1 MAAVRAGDDHAF
13 EQLYHRYQRRI
24 GAYIYGM
31 VHDHGRAEDI
41 TQDVFMSALR
51 RMRATETPIAFK
63 PWVYEIAK
71 NACIDAFRR
80 TKRGEEISYDAD
92 DGSERLHLVSKGPTP
107 EAAVDT
113 RMSLDHLR
121 GAFGGLSE
129 AHHQILV
136 MRELEGLSYRQIGER
151 LGMSRPSVESTLFRA
166 RRRLSEEY
174 EELVSGER
182 CRRIQAI
189 IAGSTGGRA
198 GTRDERKMARHVS
211 YCQPCRRAAFAAGFD
226 ADALTPKRTV
236 REKIAALLPLPAF
249 LKRRIAGHGSDEAA
263 AASTGGHAATLAQLS
278 TAAAT
283 YADPAMNW
291 GKAVAKAAAVAAAVV
306 GAGVAAHDTG
316 LIGAAPRDEPPAAIS
331 SPATPSR
338 DAANSLTTRPA
349 ANGSTVGSGTNG
361 GSTAP
366 SSKPSSGGSASS
378 GAGSSTGSGAGSP
391 SSSDPG
397 GGDPVK
403 SATSKLP
410 SADDN
415 PVTKTV
421 KHLTNPDSSG
431 VPVKAHRGR
440 AAQAPRSAPLASR
453 SGRRRQWR
461 DRGGQRRHRR
471 RLGRSQHDHGH
482 RHRRRQYDHWRREH
496 HDGHRHGYR
505 RRYGRWRD
513 RRRRNPGRRLSD
525 ATSDGGAFLEAL
537 TDSSLYS
544 IGAYFCD
551 RHPELVDDVLTES
564 QDIEEIGLA
573 LWAEREGTEV
583 QAAFQTLITGLAVRY
598 FKAVA
603 GAPS

>member
-1 MAAVRAGDDHAF
+1 LVAAVRAGDDHAF
-13 EQLYHRYQRRI
+13 EVLYHRYQRRI

-80 TKRGEEISYDAD
+80 SKRAEEISYDAD

-189 IAGSTGGRA
+189 IAGSTDGRA

-236 REKIAALLPLPAF
+236 REKIAALLPLPEF
-249 LKRRIAGHGSDEAA
+249 LRRRIAGHGAEESAA
-263 AASTGGHAATLAQLS
+263 TSAGGHAATLAQLS

-316 LIGAAPRDEPPAAIS
+316 LIGPTPRDERPAAIS
-331 SPATPSR
+331 NPATPSR
-338 DAANSLTTRPA
+338 DATGSLTTRPA

-361 GSTAP
+361 GSTTP
-366 SSKPSSGGSASS
+366 SSKPSSNGSGSS
-378 GAGSSTGSGAGSP
+378 GAGSSSGSGTGSP
-391 SSSDPG
+391 SSSDPA

-403 SATSKLP
+403 SATSQLP
-410 SADDN
+410 SGAKDN
-415 PVTKTV
+415 PLTKTV
-421 KHLTNPDSSG
+421 KHLTDPDSGG
-431 VPVKAHRGR
+431 VPVKA
-440 AAQAPRSAPLASR
+440 
-453 SGRRRQWR
+453 
-461 DRGGQRRHRR
+461 
-471 RLGRSQHDHGH
+471 
-482 RHRRRQYDHWRREH
+482 
-496 HDGHRHGYR
+496 
-505 RRYGRWRD
+505 
-513 RRRRNPGRRLSD
+513 
-525 ATSDGGAFLEAL
+525 
-537 TDSSLYS
+537 
-544 IGAYFCD
+544 
-551 RHPELVDDVLTES
+551 PEVPKVEVPKV
-564 QDIEEIGLA
+564 EVP
-573 LWAEREGTEV
+573 EV
-583 QAAFQTLITGLAVRY
+583 QLPKLPDPPASVPDPGGVVSGATGAVNGATGAATGAVNG
-598 FKAVA
+598 ATGAA
-603 GAPS
+603 GGVVNGATGTVTGTVNGTVGGVTGGGGILGGG

>member
-1 MAAVRAGDDHAF
+1 MAAVRAGDDRAF
-13 EQLYHRYQRRI
+13 EELYHRYQRRI

-80 TKRGEEISYDAD
+80 SKRAEEISYDAD

-189 IAGSTGGRA
+189 IAGATGGRA

-249 LKRRIAGHGSDEAA
+249 LKRRIAGHGAEESAA
-263 AASTGGHAATLAQLS
+263 TSSGGHAATLAQLS

-283 YADPAMNW
+283 YADPAMHW
-291 GKAVAKAAAVAAAVV
+291 GKAVAKAVAVAAAVV

-316 LIGAAPRDEPPAAIS
+316 LIGATPRDERPAAIS
-331 SPATPSR
+331 RPATPSR
-338 DAANSLTTRPA
+338 DAASSLTTRPA
-349 ANGSTVGSGTNG
+349 ANGSGTSG

-366 SSKPSSGGSASS
+366 SSKRSSGGSSS
-378 GAGSSTGSGAGSP
+378 GSGSSGGGG
-391 SSSDPG
+391 SSSGSQAPSTPVG
-397 GGDPVK
+397 NDPVNGV
-403 SATSKLP
+403 TSKLP
-410 SADDN
+410 SGATDN
-415 PVTKTV
+415 PLTKTV
-421 KHLTNPDSSG
+421 KHLTNPDSGDVPIKAPEVPKVEVPTVEVPTLPDPPASVPDPGGVVSG
-431 VPVKAHRGR
+431 ATGAV
-440 AAQAPRSAPLASR
+440 
-453 SGRRRQWR
+453 
-461 DRGGQRRHRR
+461 
-471 RLGRSQHDHGH
+471 
-482 RHRRRQYDHWRREH
+482 
-496 HDGHRHGYR
+496 
-505 RRYGRWRD
+505 
-513 RRRRNPGRRLSD
+513 ND
-525 ATSDGGAFLEAL
+525 ATGAVSGAVNTTTGTVTGAVNDTTGTVTGTVGDVTGGGGIL
-537 TDSSLYS
+537 
-544 IGAYFCD
+544 G
-551 RHPELVDDVLTES
+551 
-564 QDIEEIGLA
+564 G
-573 LWAEREGTEV
+573 G
-583 QAAFQTLITGLAVRY
+583 
-598 FKAVA
+598 
-603 GAPS
+603 

>member
-1 MAAVRAGDDHAF
+1 LVAAVRAGDDHAF
-13 EQLYHRYQRRI
+13 EVLYHRYQRRI

-80 TKRGEEISYDAD
+80 SKRAEEISYDAD

-136 MRELEGLSYRQIGER
+136 MRELEGLSYRQIGEQ

-189 IAGSTGGRA
+189 IADATGGRA
-198 GTRDERKMARHVS
+198 GARDERKMARHVS

-226 ADALTPKRTV
+226 ADALTPKRTA

-249 LKRRIAGHGSDEAA
+249 LKRRIAGHGAEESAA
-263 AASTGGHAATLAQLS
+263 TSAGGHAATLAQLS
-278 TAAAT
+278 TAAAS
-283 YADPAMNW
+283 YADPAMHW

-316 LIGAAPRDEPPAAIS
+316 LVGATPRDERPAAIS
-331 SPATPSR
+331 TRATPSR
-338 DAANSLTTRPA
+338 DAAGSLTTRPA
-349 ANGSTVGSGTNG
+349 ANGTTLGTSTNG
-361 GSTAP
+361 GSP
-366 SSKPSSGGSASS
+366 SSSKPSSGGPSAGSGSGGSGSS
-378 GAGSSTGSGAGSP
+378 TGAGSSGGSQPP
-391 SSSDPG
+391 STPLG
-397 GGDPVK
+397 NDPVNG
-403 SATSKLP
+403 ATSKLP
-410 SADDN
+410 SGAQDN
-415 PVTKTV
+415 PLTKTV
-421 KHLTNPDSSG
+421 KHLTNPDSGG
-431 VPVKAHRGR
+431 VPVKA
-440 AAQAPRSAPLASR
+440 PEVPKVEVPKVELPKLPDPPASVP
-453 SGRRRQWR
+453 
-461 DRGGQRRHRR
+461 D
-471 RLGRSQHDHGH
+471 
-482 RHRRRQYDHWRREH
+482 
-496 HDGHRHGYR
+496 
-505 RRYGRWRD
+505 
-513 RRRRNPGRRLSD
+513 P
-525 ATSDGGAFLEAL
+525 GGAV
-537 TDSSLYS
+537 S
-544 IGAYFCD
+544 GATGA
-551 RHPELVDDVLTES
+551 VNNAT
-564 QDIEEIGLA
+564 G
-573 LWAEREGTEV
+573 
-583 QAAFQTLITGLAVRY
+583 AATGAVNG
-598 FKAVA
+598 ATGAAGGVVNGATGAVGGAVGVA
-603 GAPS
+603 GGAVSGTVGGVTGGGGGILGGG

>member
-1 MAAVRAGDDHAF
+1 LVAAVRAGDDHAF
-13 EQLYHRYQRRI
+13 EVLYHRYQRRI
-24 GAYIYGM
+24 GAYVYGM
-31 VHDHGRAEDI
+31 LHDHGRAEDI

-51 RMRATETPIAFK
+51 RMRATATPIAFK

-80 TKRGEEISYDAD
+80 SKRAEEISYDAD
-92 DGSERLHLVSKGPTP
+92 DGSERVHLVSNGPTP

-189 IAGSTGGRA
+189 IAGSTDGRA

-236 REKIAALLPLPAF
+236 REKIAALLPLPEF
-249 LKRRIAGHGSDEAA
+249 LRRRIAGHGAEESAA
-263 AASTGGHAATLAQLS
+263 TSAGGHAATLAQFS

-283 YADPAMNW
+283 YADPAMHW

-316 LIGAAPRDEPPAAIS
+316 LIGATPRDERPAAIS

-338 DAANSLTTRPA
+338 DAAGSLTTRPA

-361 GSTAP
+361 GSTGP
-366 SSKPSSGGSASS
+366 SSKPSSSGSGSS
-378 GAGSSTGSGAGSP
+378 GAGSSSGSGSGTGSP
-391 SSSDPG
+391 SSSEPA

-415 PVTKTV
+415 PVAKTV
-421 KHLTNPDSSG
+421 KHLTNPDSGG
-431 VPVKAHRGR
+431 VPVKAPEVPKVELPKVELPKLPE
-440 AAQAPRSAPLASR
+440 PRPSVPDPGGVV
-453 SGRRRQWR
+453 SGAT
-461 DRGGQRRHRR
+461 GAV
-471 RLGRSQHDHGH
+471 
-482 RHRRRQYDHWRREH
+482 
-496 HDGHRHGYR
+496 
-505 RRYGRWRD
+505 
-513 RRRRNPGRRLSD
+513 ND
-525 ATSDGGAFLEAL
+525 ATGAVTGAVNDTTGAATDTVNRATGTVTGTVNGTVGG
-537 TDSSLYS
+537 
-544 IGAYFCD
+544 
-551 RHPELVDDVLTES
+551 V
-564 QDIEEIGLA
+564 
-573 LWAEREGTEV
+573 
-583 QAAFQTLITGLAVRY
+583 TGGGGIL
-598 FKAVA
+598 
-603 GAPS
+603 GGG

>member
-13 EQLYHRYQRRI
+13 EVLYHRYQRRI

-51 RMRATETPIAFK
+51 RMRATESPIAFK

-80 TKRGEEISYDAD
+80 SKRAEEISYDAD

-189 IAGSTGGRA
+189 IAGSTDGRA

-236 REKIAALLPLPAF
+236 REKIAALLPLPEF
-249 LKRRIAGHGSDEAA
+249 LRRRIAGHGAEESAA
-263 AASTGGHAATLAQLS
+263 TSAGGHAATLAQLS

-283 YADPAMNW
+283 YADPAMHW

-316 LIGAAPRDEPPAAIS
+316 LIGPTPRDERPAAIS

-338 DAANSLTTRPA
+338 DAAGSLTTRPA
-349 ANGSTVGSGTNG
+349 ANGSTVGSGTTG
-361 GSTAP
+361 GSTTP
-366 SSKPSSGGSASS
+366 SSTPSSGGSSS
-378 GAGSSTGSGAGSP
+378 GSGSGSGGGAGSSSGSQSP
-391 SSSDPG
+391 STPLG
-397 GGDPVK
+397 NDPVK
-403 SATSKLP
+403 GATSKLP
-410 SADDN
+410 SGAKDN
-415 PVTKTV
+415 PLTKTV
-421 KHLTNPDSSG
+421 KHLTNPDSGG
-431 VPVKAHRGR
+431 VPVKAPEVPKVEVPKVEVPKVELPKLPDPPASVPDPGGVVSGATGAVNGATG
-440 AAQAPRSAPLASR
+440 AATGAVNGATGAAT
-453 SGRRRQWR
+453 GAVNGATGAA
-461 DRGGQRRHRR
+461 GGVVNGATGTVTGTVNGTVGGVTGGGGI
-471 RLGRSQHDHGH
+471 LG
-482 RHRRRQYDHWRREH
+482 
-496 HDGHRHGYR
+496 
-505 RRYGRWRD
+505 
-513 RRRRNPGRRLSD
+513 
-525 ATSDGGAFLEAL
+525 GG
-537 TDSSLYS
+537 
-544 IGAYFCD
+544 
-551 RHPELVDDVLTES
+551 
-564 QDIEEIGLA
+564 
-573 LWAEREGTEV
+573 
-583 QAAFQTLITGLAVRY
+583 
-598 FKAVA
+598 
-603 GAPS
+603 